1 MSCGG
6 SISLPNLAVRGSRGF
21 CLQKPQDYAINPGFS
36 PDESKEIKVFSFSHD
51 GSRLAWSN
59 KSTVQVATNKD
70 DVWTV
75 STIIEQ
81 PKVSVLQWSPQST
94 LLATWEVYSTTAGQ
108 EAKPNMHL
116 WNPKTGEKVKSFFQ
130 KKFASWCPIWTMDEA
145 ICARMVNNE
154 VHFYAANNFSEIA
167 HKILLQKV
175 SEFSLSPNVGTSHVV
190 TYVPGQKGGPSI
202 CKLWQFPNFGENQ
215 VLANKSF
222 FQADSVD
229 IYWNR
234 TGSAVLLLVQA
245 EVDKTGASYYG
256 KQQLHFI
263 TTKGDTAMIQLPKN
277 GPIYSVTWSPKGTMF
292 SVVHGFMPAK
302 TALYNNKGEQ
312 IFDFG
317 TGPKNMSMFNPQSS
331 ILMIGGFGNLRGKI
345 DMWNVTSAKPELI
358 SSFDAPDTTDVK
370 WNPDGQHLLTTTC
383 APRLRIG
390 NGYKIWHYSGSL
402 IHEKPFASA
411 DQLWEADWQSAPPG
425 AFPPFPIS
433 RQAVQGIQSSQVK
446 ESKQV
451 YRPPG
456 ARGTPSSFKL
466 HDDEDEDCNNKPSG
480 PAGQQGNNKDKED
493 NLSKSALKNKK
504 RREAAKKK
512 REEEEAATA
521 MGQQFDTNNHNQQN
535 SSNNEYRGA
544 AGLLFDPELE
554 KKKKKINDKLMSIN
568 KLKDLQAEGKTLE
581 KNQLEKL
588 SREKELLEELKT
600 LSVRA

>member
-1 MSCGG
+1 MSGCG

-36 PDESKEIKVFSFSHD
+36 ADESKEIKVFSFSHD

-59 KSTVQVATNKD
+59 KSTVQIAVNQD
-70 DVWTV
+70 DKWTV

-81 PKVSVLQWSPQST
+81 PKVSVLQWSPLST

-108 EAKPNMHL
+108 EAKPNLHL

-130 KKFASWCPIWTMDEA
+130 KKFGSWCPIWTMDET

-154 VHFYAANNFSEIA
+154 LHFYINNNFSEIGN
-167 HKILLQKV
+167 KILLQKV
-175 SEFSLSPNVGTSHVV
+175 SEFSISPNAGSCHVV
-190 TYVPGQKGGPSI
+190 TYVPGQKGGPSF

-256 KQQLHFI
+256 KQQLHFMTI
-263 TTKGDTAMIQLPKN
+263 KGDTAMIQLPKN
-277 GPIYSVTWSPKGTMF
+277 GPIYSVTWSPKGSMF

-317 TGPKNMSMFNPQSS
+317 VGPKNMSMFNPQSS

-345 DMWNVTSAKPELI
+345 DMWNVTTAKPELI

-402 IHEKPFASA
+402 IHEKPFAAS
-411 DQLWEADWQSAPPG
+411 DQLWEADWQSAPAS

-433 RQAVQGIQSSQVK
+433 RQAVQGIQSSQVQ

-456 ARGTPSSFKL
+456 ARGAPSSFRL
-466 HDDEDEDCNNKPSG
+466 HDPEEDDNKPVQ
-480 PAGQQGNNKDKED
+480 PASANAKEKEEP
-493 NLSKSALKNKK
+493 LSKSALKNKK

-512 REEEEAATA
+512 KEEEEASTA
-521 MGQQFDTNNHNQQN
+521 NQNQNSNGQQQN
-535 SSNNEYRGA
+535 PSQNEYRGA

-568 KLKDLQAEGKTLE
+568 KLKALQDAGKTLE

-588 SREKELLEELKT
+588 SRESELLEELKT
-600 LSVRA
+600 LSVRS

>member
-6 SISLPNLAVRGSRGF
+6 SVSLPNLAVRGSLGF
-21 CLQKPQDYAINPGFS
+21 CLQKPLDYAINQGFS
-36 PDESKEIKVFSFSHD
+36 PDESKDCKVFCFSHD
-51 GSRLAWSN
+51 GNRLAWSN
-59 KSTVQVATNKD
+59 KSTVQIASQKD

-81 PKVSVLQWSPQST
+81 TKVSALEWSPQST
-94 LLATWEVYSTTAGQ
+94 LLASWEVYSTTAGQ
-108 EAKPNMHL
+108 EPKPNLHL
-116 WNPKTGEKVKSFFQ
+116 WDPKTGEKVKSLFQ
-130 KKFASWCPIWTMDEA
+130 KKFGNWCPVWTMDES
-145 ICARMVNNE
+145 ICARMVTNE
-154 VHFYAANNFSEIA
+154 IQFYANNDFSVIAN
-167 HKILLQKV
+167 KINLQKV
-175 SEFSLSPNVGTSHVV
+175 SEFSISPNTGKCHVV

-202 CKLWQFPNFGENQ
+202 CKLWQFPNFQDNQ

-222 FQADSVD
+222 FQADSLD
-229 IYWNR
+229 IYWNKIG
-234 TGSAVLLLVQA
+234 TSVLLLAQA

-256 KQQLHFI
+256 KQQLHFMTI
-263 TTKGDTAMIQLPKN
+263 KGETAMIQLPKN

-345 DMWNVTSAKPELI
+345 DMWNVSTVKPELI
-358 SSFDAPDTTDVK
+358 SSFDAPDTTEVK
-370 WNPDGQHLLTTTC
+370 WNPDGQHLLTATC

-390 NGYKIWHYSGSL
+390 NGYKVWHYSGSL
-402 IHEKPFASA
+402 IHEKPFQNT
-411 DQLWEADWQSAPPG
+411 DQLWEADWQPKTPG
-425 AFPPFPIS
+425 AFPPFSIS
-433 RQAVQGIQSSQVK
+433 KQAVQGIQSSQVQ

-456 ARGTPSSFKL
+456 ARGAPSSFKL
-466 HDDEDEDCNNKPSG
+466 HDDEDDDRPPTNNKPE
-480 PAGQQGNNKDKED
+480 KEE

-512 REEEEAATA
+512 REEEESI
-521 MGQQFDTNNHNQQN
+521 GNQNHNQNHNNQPNSAADQN
-535 SSNNEYRGA
+535 QYRGA

-554 KKKKKINDKLMSIN
+554 KKKKKINDKLNSIN
-568 KLKDLQAEGKTLE
+568 NLKALQSEGKTLE

-600 LSVRA
+600 LTVRS